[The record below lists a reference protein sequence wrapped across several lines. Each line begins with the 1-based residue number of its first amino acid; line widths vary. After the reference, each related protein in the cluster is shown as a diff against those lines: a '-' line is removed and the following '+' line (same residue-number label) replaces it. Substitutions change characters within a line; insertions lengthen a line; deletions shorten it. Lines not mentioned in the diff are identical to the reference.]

1 MQHTPIL
8 INIVGIKPTWLT
20 RKGVW
25 QEITKNIKPQ
35 KSHMSTQIQL
45 TQTLKSISPLQ
56 DYFIF
61 SMFVWWKY
69 VSKKKL
75 FIDCIFS
82 EIWRFQI
89 SKCKWVD
96 VNPGII
102 NYTKTLQTIPNN
114 HLLRKYIFIV
124 NICSLVDVFP
134 NSLKCNSCK
143 IRNKVVQIPGL
154 TSFHLHFEIWNL
166 HISENIQA
174 INNFFPENIFSSYKH
189 SKYMIIL

>member
-1 MQHTPIL
+1 M
-8 INIVGIKPTWLT
+8 IKVHITFT
-20 RKGVW
+20 R
-25 QEITKNIKPQ
+25 
-35 KSHMSTQIQL
+35 L
-45 TQTLKSISPLQ
+45 F
-56 DYFIF
+56 YFFNVCMMKICF
-61 SMFVWWKY
+61 Q
-69 VSKKKL
+69 KKL
-75 FIDCIFS
+75 LIDCIFS

-102 NYTKTLQTIPNN
+102 NYTKTLQTIPNS

-174 INNFFPENIFSSYKH
+174 INNVFWKTYFHHANIEN
-189 SKYMIIL
+189 L